1 MTAYAL
7 GITIGFPIFIIIACV
22 VFYFAVERGMVD

>member
-7 GITIGFPIFIIIACV
+7 GITIGFPTFIILACAM
-22 VFYFAVERGMVD
+22 FYFAVEKGMID